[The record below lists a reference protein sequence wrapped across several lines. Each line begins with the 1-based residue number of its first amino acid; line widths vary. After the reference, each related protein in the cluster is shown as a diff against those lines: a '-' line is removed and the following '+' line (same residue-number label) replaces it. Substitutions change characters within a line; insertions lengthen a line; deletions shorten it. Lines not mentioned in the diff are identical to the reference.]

1 MLRHLF
7 DLVKGP
13 FVARDNLAILMPF
26 STVFA
31 FMVLLAE
38 VAFVVELAA
47 ESLEL
52 MHDLLAKDHFPD
64 SEQRG
69 QDKEDD

>member
-1 MLRHLF
+1 M
-7 DLVKGP
+7 
-13 FVARDNLAILMPF
+13 ARDNFVILIPF

-31 FMVLLAE
+31 SIVLLAE
-38 VAFVVELAA
+38 VTFVVELAA
-47 ESLEL
+47 ETLEL
-52 MHDLLAKDHFPD
+52 VHDFLAEDHFPD

>member
-1 MLRHLF
+1 
-7 DLVKGP
+7 
-13 FVARDNLAILMPF
+13 
-26 STVFA
+26 
-31 FMVLLAE
+31 MVLLAE
-38 VAFVVELAA
+38 VTFVVELAA

-52 MHDLLAKDHFPD
+52 MHDLLAEDHFPD